1 MAKKDGNTMSKL
13 VLSIGILLAVIMGIG
28 AAMEMSWANNP
39 ILVFLLIVIG
49 ALIGF
54 KNITTGEVSGFLMGT
69 IALILA
75 TAVAN
80 LTAIDKVI
88 PKVGTFVQASLANF
102 IVVVGV
108 AAVIVSF
115 RAVYGLVK

>member
-1 MAKKDGNTMSKL
+1 MAKKEGKSLGKL
-13 VLSIGILLAVIMGIG
+13 VLSAGIILAIIIGIG
-28 AAMEMSWANNP
+28 AAFEMTWANNP
-39 ILVFLLIVIG
+39 VLVFLLIVIG
-49 ALIGF
+49 ALVGF
-54 KNITTGEVSGFLMGT
+54 RNITAGEVSSFLMGT

-80 LTAIDKVI
+80 LAAIDKVI

-102 IVVVGV
+102 IVIVGV

-115 RAVYGLVK
+115 RAVYGLAK

>member
-1 MAKKDGNTMSKL
+1 MAKKQVNIGKA
-13 VLSIGILLAVIMGIG
+13 VFSIGVIIALVMGLG
-28 AAMEMSWANNP
+28 AALAAEWASRP
-39 ILVFLLIVIG
+39 LLMFLLILIG
-49 ALIGF
+49 AVVGF
-54 KNITTGEVSGFLMGT
+54 KNVSSKETSSFLMGT

-80 LTAIDKVI
+80 LAAIDRII
-88 PKVGTFVQASLANF
+88 PKVGTFIQASLANF

-115 RAVYGLVK
+115 KAVYSLAK

>member
-1 MAKKDGNTMSKL
+1 MAKKSGVDMGKFILSIGV
-13 VLSIGILLAVIMGIG
+13 VLSIILGIG
-28 AAMEMSWANNP
+28 AAMEAAWASSP
-39 ILVFLLIVIG
+39 IFVFLLIIIG
-49 ALIGF
+49 LLVGF
-54 KNITTGEVSGFLMGT
+54 KNITSSEVSSFLTGT

-80 LTAIDKVI
+80 LTAIDRVI

-102 IVVVGV
+102 IVVIGV

-115 RAVYGLVK
+115 KAVYNLAK